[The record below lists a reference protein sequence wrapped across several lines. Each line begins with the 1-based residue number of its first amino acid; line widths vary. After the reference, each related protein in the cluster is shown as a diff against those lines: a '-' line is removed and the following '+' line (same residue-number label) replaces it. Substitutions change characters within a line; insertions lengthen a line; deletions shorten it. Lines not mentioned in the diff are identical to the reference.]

1 MMMSSM
7 IAFREPH
14 SVLLQFDAADASS
27 AAIDATISLIST
39 HFATGNYSHNR
50 PKARRSSRADVD
62 VRRRVAAVIRNV
74 DDIDDV
80 LRRVSPD
87 LAMDDEDE
95 ENVENSSSSTSSTS
109 VASSTSSLNFEWMA
123 DLAAY
128 LVRRDA
134 PDRSFRAPH
143 IVAALRNAFD
153 RRLIEHRRVV
163 SNESIDV
170 WLRAQT
176 RIDQAFV
183 DRLNRAVQRESAG
196 RCALQLMP
204 HWRAWSPELSD
215 SVLLRLAVCAEVALI
230 ELSPNAGAQLA
241 VTSTLVIEPAAAALG
256 DEPITVNI
264 FVDHMP
270 TSPSAASAA
279 ASTSKSGKKKKSKKR
294 AEADAAAAAAAS
306 ESKGRTCIVQ

>member
-1 MMMSSM
+1 M

-14 SVLLQFDAADASS
+14 SVLLQFDAADASA
-27 AAIDATISLIST
+27 AAIDAAVSLLST
-39 HFATGNYSHNR
+39 HFATGNYSRNR
-50 PKARRSSRADVD
+50 HRSHPDA
-62 VRRRVAAVIRNV
+62 RRVAAVIRNAA
-74 DDIDDV
+74 DIDDV

-87 LAMDDEDE
+87 LDLDVDD
-95 ENVENSSSSTSSTS
+95 SACASTASTAS
-109 VASSTSSLNFEWMA
+109 VAASAASTCAATTSLAASASSNFDWIA
-123 DLAAY
+123 DLAAH

-153 RRLIEHRRVV
+153 RRLFEHRRVV
-163 SNESIDV
+163 SNDSVDV

-270 TSPSAASAA
+270 TSPSAAASAA

-294 AEADAAAAAAAS
+294 SDADAAAAAS
-306 ESKGRTCIVQ
+306 ESKGRTCSVQ